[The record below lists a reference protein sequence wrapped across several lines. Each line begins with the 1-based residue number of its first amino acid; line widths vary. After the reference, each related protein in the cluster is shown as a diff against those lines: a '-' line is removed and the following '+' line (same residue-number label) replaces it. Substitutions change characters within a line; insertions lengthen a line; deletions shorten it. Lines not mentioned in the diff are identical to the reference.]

1 MNFDAYPSEIAELI
15 QSAPISPLGPG
26 SPDRSVYDRLQSID
40 SRSLSEKPVK
50 DREMARACISGLWL
64 LWNYLDQSHT
74 ISQDLPSPTGSYWH
88 GIMHRREPDYGNAKY
103 WFRRTGDHPA
113 MEALAERANQLA
125 SEAKLDSATQFLANR
140 TWDPYAMVDA
150 CEAVARNR
158 CANKELLQRIARAEW
173 ETLFE
178 YGYSRAF

>member
-1 MNFDAYPSEIAELI
+1 
-15 QSAPISPLGPG
+15 
-26 SPDRSVYDRLQSID
+26 
-40 SRSLSEKPVK
+40 
-50 DREMARACISGLWL
+50 
-64 LWNYLDQSHT
+64 
-74 ISQDLPSPTGSYWH
+74 
-88 GIMHRREPDYGNAKY
+88 
-103 WFRRTGDHPA
+103 